1 VGEATL
7 SGDLTSTRF
16 QPAGRATAK
25 RLSTLPTFFLTVA
38 VVFLL
43 LFLGPP
49 CAIGQS
55 NLEGSAGL
63 HVRDDCISPA
73 EASRYHNPYACYE
86 QAQFKI
92 RTLSSH
98 ALSAAIRDLRRRKGT
113 EPLYYLEIAELMKG
127 AGDPRAEFYYQEAIC
142 KDSGEPAFHLFYADY
157 LRNYRGPLKPLFP
170 RAENEYYAALEG
182 LQREEPEAVR
192 NWDDETARRVERGL
206 IALYGEDGIPIRA
219 HNAISDW
226 IRYPERPLLF
236 ISTINNWAED
246 SGDFDDIDDVRA
258 FTSEALLSA
267 LRRLEFGLPPL
278 RKSDLI
284 NIARIKPQYDTFE
297 RLRFRYKSLP
307 ALEFSFRN
315 RDVAHGAITVFQS
328 PGKTNHVRINS
339 EYGMAF
345 EKPFSL
351 PAGFDFFIRG
361 RYARIDRTGLVEDLP
376 DAHELINQYEAAF
389 AASRFIGPDKA
400 IFQANYVYQQIKPQP
415 PAPVFRRD
423 RQIVA
428 GKITYD
434 LLRKFKSKPVASESS
449 GQGTRDT
456 LFELRGRDV
465 FAGVAYDNER
475 YGLAFV
481 HKNNYFSG
489 GDIKGIF
496 AGRLDVG
503 YQATIFTARVIG
515 DMLPPGVST
524 GGMLNEPGDVDLNT
538 DDLIER
544 KNTQIR
550 QNATVLFRIKDEE
563 REPAVPPAVGWLH
576 PAFIQIVFPLK
587 YDRALD
593 RNKAFENYRIGSEVD
608 MKFYS
613 APFRGTTYLV
623 SAGYS
628 REVFLNLGKSL
639 NLMRA
644 SLSVGF

>member
-1 VGEATL
+1 LRGSPLGEAAL
-7 SGDLTSTRF
+7 SGDPISTRF
-16 QPAGRATAK
+16 QPAAPATAK

-43 LFLGPP
+43 LLLGPP

-55 NLEGSAGL
+55 NLEESAVPQ
-63 HVRDDCISPA
+63 VRDDCISLGDA
-73 EASRYHNPYACYE
+73 LRYHNPYACYE
-86 QAQFKI
+86 LAQFKI
-92 RTLSSH
+92 RTLSSR
-98 ALSAAIRDLRRRKGT
+98 ALSAAISDLRRRKGIG
-113 EPLYYLEIAELMKG
+113 PLYYLEVAELMKG
-127 AGDPRAEFYYQEAIC
+127 AGDPRAESYYRQAIC
-142 KDSGEPAFHLFYADY
+142 EDSGEPAFHLFYADY

-170 RAENEYYAALEG
+170 RAENEYFAALEG
-182 LQREEPEAVR
+182 LRREDPDTVR
-192 NWDDETARRVERGL
+192 NWDDETARRVARGL

-219 HNAISDW
+219 HNAISAW

-267 LRRLEFGLPPL
+267 LRRLEYGLPPL
-278 RKSDLI
+278 SKPDLI
-284 NIARIKPQYDTFE
+284 NIARIKPQYDTFQ

-315 RDVAHGAITVFQS
+315 RDVAHGAITVFQF
-328 PGKTNHVRINS
+328 PGRTNDVRINS
-339 EYGMAF
+339 EYGMAI

-351 PAGFDFFIRG
+351 PAGFDFFARG
-361 RYARIDRTGLVEDLP
+361 RYARIDRTGLVEGLP

-400 IFQANYVYQQIKPQP
+400 ILQANYVYQQIKPQP

-428 GKITYD
+428 GKLTYD
-434 LLRKFKSKPVASESS
+434 LLRKFKSKHSASESS
-449 GQGTRDT
+449 GRGARDT
-456 LFELRGRDV
+456 LFELRGRDI
-465 FAGVAYDNER
+465 FAGVAHDNER
-475 YGLAFV
+475 YGSAIV

-489 GDIKGIF
+489 GDIKGMF

-503 YQATIFTARVIG
+503 YQATIFTARVSG
-515 DMLPPGVST
+515 DMLPPGAPT
-524 GGMLNEPGDVDLNT
+524 GGILNEHGNVDLNT

-550 QNATVLFRIKDEE
+550 QNATLLFRLKDEE

-576 PAFIQIVFPLK
+576 PAFIQLVFPLK

-593 RNKAFENYRIGSEVD
+593 RNKAF
-608 MKFYS
+608 
-613 APFRGTTYLV
+613 
-623 SAGYS
+623 
-628 REVFLNLGKSL
+628 
-639 NLMRA
+639 
-644 SLSVGF
+644 